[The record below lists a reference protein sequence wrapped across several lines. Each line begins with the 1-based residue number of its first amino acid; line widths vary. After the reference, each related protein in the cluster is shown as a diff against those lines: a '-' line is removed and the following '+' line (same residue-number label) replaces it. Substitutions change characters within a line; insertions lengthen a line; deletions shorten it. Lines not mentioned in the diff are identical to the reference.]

1 MARRFVRVGAV
12 KDVAPGEVK
21 PVEVDGERIVLCNV
35 DGDLYAVCDECTHEA
50 FPLSAGMLDE
60 HRLTCGLHGACFDI
74 RTGEVLALP
83 AMESIRTYDVRVSG
97 EDIEVALD

>member
-1 MARRFVRVGAV
+1 MGRRFIRVGGAG
-12 KDVAPGEVK
+12 DVAPGETK
-21 PVEVDGERIVLCNV
+21 SVEVDGERIVLCNLE
-35 DGDLYAVCDECTHEA
+35 GDLYAVRDECTHEQ

-83 AMESIRTYDVRVSG
+83 AMESVQTYEVRVNG